1 MDGVTETVLGSITV
15 ELVIDDVGALEVR
28 STVDGTIQY
37 VTGLGMLEMAKQN
50 LDGLVG
56 DDA

>member
-1 MDGVTETVLGSITV
+1 MSRAVLGSITV
-15 ELVIDDVGALEVR
+15 DLVVGEDGQITVE
-28 STVDGTIQY
+28 STVEGTIQY